1 MAVVLRY
8 YSVAVLLFAIAVFS
22 ASCSSVKSTGT
33 TAKTGEKEGA
43 VLPYYE
49 DEYAQLDDASS
60 SSSSSGDRLIAG
72 KLEAA
77 RQKYLRAL
85 TFVDRGD
92 TAKAAVAFEDAIEV
106 LNTLVTY
113 PSIDDNAEFS
123 DLMQSII
130 EDYESYIQSI
140 DNLNENSSIA
150 VLRQKFYQEVDAY
163 STPATGLD
171 VKSSVGVISVPEPT
185 TGGAFTAVQG
195 ELQIP
200 LTDNEYVR
208 NSIKFLTGEKGQKF
222 FRKWLERAGRWFP
235 LMRKTAKEEG
245 VPEEIV
251 YLSMIESG
259 LNPNA
264 VSRAQAVGLWQFIK
278 TTGEMYDLDVNYW
291 VDERRDPEKA
301 TRASMRH
308 LKDLYNEF
316 GDWHL
321 ALAAYNCGMGGVRRT
336 IARSGKTNPDYW
348 EIRDYLPRETRG
360 YVPLYIAAA
369 KISLNPEEYGFTN
382 IAFEK
387 PYRYDSTL
395 VSETVDL
402 AALAKCAGATEEELR
417 ALNPELVQG
426 CVPPN
431 TKDYFLKLPVG
442 TKDVFAQNFA
452 SLPDSAKRSWVFH
465 TVKRRETLSKIAKQY
480 GTSADLIAE
489 ANNLSGKRKRLRQ
502 GTTIRVPLGGEPGE
516 EDLSEEEAEEAE
528 SVAATPVSTTS
539 APVAGQKKIVHKVR
553 RNETLHSIANRYGVR
568 IADLRNWNNI
578 PYNSDHISVDRNLVV
593 YSGKEVEP
601 VAEDEQ
607 DANEA
612 VSAKDAIKIASHKVR
627 RGETIATIADDYGIS
642 IDDIRKHNRL
652 NKRGTIKIG
661 QVLQV
666 PVSGRTAAL
675 ALKKEQPLRG
685 KNLVTHKVRRGE
697 TVSGI
702 ASLYGVSERDIAQW
716 NPGQVQG
723 ATIYVGSRLKIYSGN
738 VAKGSASASRR
749 EGRAPKQYT
758 VRQGDT
764 LGEIAG
770 KFGISITRLKKL
782 NKNLDERRLQVG
794 KVIRLQ

>member
-1 MAVVLRY
+1 MAVVFRY
-8 YSVAVLLFAIAVFS
+8 YSIVVMLFAVAVFS
-22 ASCSSVKSTGT
+22 AGCSSVKSTGST
-33 TAKTGEKEGA
+33 VKTGEKEGA
-43 VLPYYE
+43 ILPYYE

-60 SSSSSGDRLIAG
+60 SSSTGDRLIAG

-92 TAKAAVAFEDAIEV
+92 TAKAATAFEDAIEV
-106 LNTLVTY
+106 LNALVNY
-113 PSIDDNAEFS
+113 PNIEDNAEFS

-163 STPATGLD
+163 STPATGEA
-171 VKSSVGVISVPEPT
+171 KNSVGVISVPEPT
-185 TGGAFTAVQG
+185 TGSAFTAVQG

-200 LTDNEYVR
+200 LDDNEYVR

-278 TTGEMYDLDVNYW
+278 STGEMYDLDVNYW

-316 GDWHL
+316 GNWHL
-321 ALAAYNCGMGGVRRT
+321 ALAAYNCGLGGVRRT

-348 EIRDYLPRETRG
+348 AIRDYLPRETRG

-369 KISLNPEEYGFTN
+369 KISLNPEEYGFTD

-387 PYRYDSTL
+387 PYVYDSTS
-395 VSETVDL
+395 VSEAVDL
-402 AALAKCAGATEEELR
+402 QALAKCAGVSEEELQ

-426 CVPPN
+426 AVPPN
-431 TKDYFLKLPVG
+431 TKNYLLKLPVG
-442 TKDVFAQNFA
+442 TKDTFAQNFA
-452 SLPDSAKRSWVFH
+452 NLPDSEKRSWVFH
-465 TVKRRETLSKIAKQY
+465 KVKRRETLANIAKQY
-480 GTSADLIAE
+480 GTSAELIAE
-489 ANNLSGKRKRLRQ
+489 ANNLSGKLKRLRQ
-502 GTTIRVPLGGEPGE
+502 GATIRVPLSGDAVE
-516 EDLSEEEAEEAE
+516 EESSSEEEKPEPV
-528 SVAATPVSTTS
+528 VAVSTKA
-539 APVAGQKKIVHKVR
+539 APQQVTGQKQIVHKVR

-568 IADLRNWNNI
+568 IADLRNWNDI
-578 PYNSDHISVDRNLVV
+578 SYDSDHIAIDRNLVV
-593 YSGKEVEP
+593 YLGKE
-601 VAEDEQ
+601 AEQQAPIAQEE
-607 DANEA
+607 NEA
-612 VSAKDAIKIASHKVR
+612 VSGKEIPKIANHKVR
-627 RGETIATIADDYGIS
+627 RGETIATIADDYGVS
-642 IDDIRKHNRL
+642 IDDIRKYNRL

-661 QVLQV
+661 QMLQV
-666 PVSGRTAAL
+666 PVTGRAAVL
-675 ALKKEQPLRG
+675 ASKKEQPPRG
-685 KNLVTHKVRRGE
+685 KSVVTHKVRRGE
-697 TVSGI
+697 TMSGI

-716 NPGQVQG
+716 NPGQTQG
-723 ATIYVGSRLKIYSGN
+723 TTVYTGSRLKIYSNN
-738 VAKGSASASRR
+738 VAKGSAGASQRD
-749 EGRAPKQYT
+749 GRAPKKYT
-758 VRQGDT
+758 IRRGDT
-764 LGEIAG
+764 LGAIAG
-770 KFGISITRLKKL
+770 KFGVSTARLKRL
-782 NKNLDERRLQVG
+782 NKNLDERKLQVG
-794 KVIRLQ
+794 DVIRLQ